1 MRLLLVAVLAA
12 VASAERTLADD
23 SPRTILE
30 KALKATGGEA
40 FQGRPFAMHF
50 KVRGRIPLGAGAKD
64 DFPFTGEVFTQ
75 PNSDFRYTFDLNANG
90 TSINV
95 TMSLIGDKG
104 WRSVAGMLETVD
116 NASLDEMKLGRYYDR
131 VTSIAAVLNDKSF
144 TLTSLGEVK
153 VKDAATIGV
162 QVSSKGQPDIKLFFD
177 KKTGELIKTEYRAK
191 IPGEKEM
198 LHESYYSDWRE
209 PDHTVGDLQILR
221 SAGVASESPKLMDYL
236 HKRMPI
242 GGDGSRIKVL
252 IEQLGDDSF
261 ATREKAMKD
270 LIGIGPAAVPQLREA
285 ADSSDTE
292 VKRRA
297 KQCLKEI
304 GDIVDEQPLLA
315 AIRVLGWRKPEGAAE
330 LLLDWAARSVDDLIG
345 REARSALVAVATV
358 DGKPA
363 PALAKALDDKDAA
376 RRSAAEAALGK
387 DCGAADQK
395 PGRRLYIAG
404 VKFPMK
410 AIQYQNS
417 AKMLEREYTNIEF
430 FNRFD
435 EAVLAKPK

>member
-1 MRLLLVAVLAA
+1 MRIRGDVFMRLLLVAVLAA

-30 KALKATGGEA
+30 KALKATGGEV
-40 FQGRPFAMHF
+40 FQARPIAVHF

-153 VKDAATIGV
+153 MKDAATVGV

-177 KKTGELIKTEYRAK
+177 KKSGELIKTEYRAK
-191 IPGEKEM
+191 SPGEKEM

-209 PDHTVGDLQILR
+209 PDHTQGDLVTL
-221 SAGVASESPKLMDYL
+221 SKAGIASESSKLLEYL
-236 HKRMPI
+236 RKRMPTR
-242 GGDGSRIKVL
+242 GGGW
-252 IEQLGDDSF
+252 
-261 ATREKAMKD
+261 
-270 LIGIGPAAVPQLREA
+270 GIL
-285 ADSSDTE
+285 
-292 VKRRA
+292 
-297 KQCLKEI
+297 
-304 GDIVDEQPLLA
+304 
-315 AIRVLGWRKPEGAAE
+315 
-330 LLLDWAARSVDDLIG
+330 
-345 REARSALVAVATV
+345 
-358 DGKPA
+358 
-363 PALAKALDDKDAA
+363 
-376 RRSAAEAALGK
+376 
-387 DCGAADQK
+387 
-395 PGRRLYIAG
+395 
-404 VKFPMK
+404 
-410 AIQYQNS
+410 
-417 AKMLEREYTNIEF
+417 
-430 FNRFD
+430 
-435 EAVLAKPK
+435 